1 MHCTVW
7 CRFTQRAL
15 TLQLGSTWTACVTFS
30 PKTCSSFWF
39 SLFAVSFWARF
50 LIHKILT
57 TAFVLSTASTL
68 PFFQWLFQ
76 SILTSV
82 SAVSSAAALAFE
94 TGMDFPVLP
103 LQASICSPAHPAL
116 QPGSLSHSFPSV
128 PRPHAPHDS
137 RKANLS
143 SVFK

>member
-1 MHCTVW
+1 MDSLCDLLSQDLSQFLVFLL
-7 CRFTQRAL
+7 C
-15 TLQLGSTWTACVTFS
+15 
-30 PKTCSSFWF
+30 
-39 SLFAVSFWARF
+39 SLFLSKIFDSQNFDHCLCSINSF
-50 LIHKILT
+50 HP
-57 TAFVLSTASTL
+57 

-103 LQASICSPAHPAL
+103 LQISIFSPAHPAL
-116 QPGSLSHSFPSV
+116 QPGSLSHSFPSA
-128 PRPHAPHDS
+128 PRPYAPHDS